1 MSDMFDETGEQREI
15 IFLSQNGWVEWVGSD
30 EIEWEG
36 PDVSAAEKD
45 LLCDYEKLKSER
57 DQLRQQ
63 LADTERERD
72 DIHDS
77 LVKAIRQR
85 DEAVQR
91 DALRKIGTSVAATST
106 WGQAIASMAVSP
118 MTGRQLRAFWA
129 EHNGDAAE
137 TWDAIAAH
145 IWPNA
150 QPTRREQLRKQV
162 KRTDHGDKIVILELS
177 ELRVIMQG
185 TSTGWWWNSPS
196 LKSEC
201 LEKSLDEAI
210 AGATEWLVNKA
221 MKAQKID

>member
-1 MSDMFDETGEQREI
+1 MSEMFDETDEQREI
-15 IFLSQNGWVEWVGSD
+15 IFLSQNGWVEWVGGD

-45 LLCDYEKLKSER
+45 LLRDYEKLKCER
-57 DQLRQQ
+57 DSLR
-63 LADTERERD
+63 
-72 DIHDS
+72 DS
-77 LVKAIRQR
+77 LAKTIRQR
-85 DEAVQR
+85 DEAIER
-91 DALRKIGTSVAATST
+91 GASRNSGNPVAATST
-106 WGQAIASMAVSP
+106 WGAAIANMAVAP
-118 MTGRQLRAFWA
+118 MTGEQLEAKLWEFVRTDGVEAWIA
-129 EHNGDAAE
+129 L
-137 TWDAIAAH
+137 AAH

-150 QPTRREQLRKQV
+150 QPKPDRRMQLRKQV

-210 AGATEWLVNKA
+210 AGATDWLVDQA
-221 MKAQKID
+221 MNGARFETDDV